1 MIEEKLLN
9 YLARQLEVPVR
20 MEVPEDAPDEFVVI
34 EKTGSG
40 MENYIYTATFAVQSY
55 APTMYEAAALNEMV
69 KDAMSGLTTLPCVS
83 RSALNSDYNFTDTT
97 EKRYRYQAV
106 FDIVHTEV

>member
-9 YLARQLEVPVR
+9 YLAGQLEVPVR

-55 APTMYEAAALNEMV
+55 APTMCEAAALNEMV

-97 EKRYRYQAV
+97 KKRYRYQAV
-106 FDIVHTEV
+106 YDIVHTEV

>member
-9 YLARQLEVPVR
+9 YLAGQLEVPVH

-55 APTMYEAAALNEMV
+55 APSMYEAAALNEMV

-97 EKRYRYQAV
+97 KKRYRYQAV
-106 FDIVHTEV
+106 YDIVHTEV

>member
-1 MIEEKLLN
+1 MIEEKILN
-9 YLARQLEVPVR
+9 YLAGQLEVPVR

-40 MENYIYTATFAVQSY
+40 MENYIYTATFAVKSY
-55 APTMYEAAALNEMV
+55 APSMYEAAALNEMV
-69 KDAMSGLTTLPCVS
+69 KDTMSGLTTLPCVS